1 MGLVYTDITLKNATD
16 VGSVRRGIMKESDI
30 HQTTVRAMVDTGC
43 FALVIPEAVRQELG
57 LDVIEEYDVTLAYE
71 TTSNLR
77 FATCKK
83 TEPVEIYWKNRSTAA
98 QAKVLPTATEVLLGG
113 ISLLGM
119 DLIVDPARQTV
130 IGAHGEKAVYPVK

>member
-16 VGSVRRGIMKESDI
+16 VINALRGIAKEADI

-43 FALVIPEAVRQELG
+43 FTLIITEPVRQELG
-57 LDVIEEYDVTLAYE
+57 LDVIEEYDVTLANE
-71 TTSNLR
+71 TTE
-77 FATCKK
+77 TCKK
-83 TEPVEIYWKNRSTAA
+83 TEPVEIHWKNRSTAA
-98 QAKVLPTATEVLLGG
+98 QTKVLPNAKEVLLGC

-130 IGAHGEKAVYPVK
+130 MGAHGEKAVYPVK

>member
-43 FALVIPEAVRQELG
+43 FALAIPEAVRQELG
-57 LDVIEEYDVTLAYE
+57 LDVIEEYDVTLANE

-83 TEPVEIYWKNRSTAA
+83 TEPVEVHWKNRSTDA
-98 QAKVLPTATEVLLGG
+98 QAKVLPNAKEVLLGG

>member
-16 VGSVRRGIMKESDI
+16 VGSVRRGIMKEPDI
-30 HQTTVRAMVDTGC
+30 HQTTVRALVDTGC
-43 FALVIPEAVRQELG
+43 FTLVIPEAVRQELG
-57 LDVIEEYDVTLAYE
+57 LDVIEEYDVTLANE

-83 TEPVEIYWKNRSTAA
+83 TEPVEVHWKNRHDVV
-98 QAKVLPTATEVLLGG
+98 QAKVLPNAKEVLLGG

-130 IGAHGEKAVYPVK
+130 IDARGEKAVYPVK